1 MANDVADKVME
12 LEYNNNKCYAS
23 TRIYIYIYIYIDHST
38 TRTICGIIYV
48 LGILKSIKTC

>member
-1 MANDVADKVME
+1 MANDVVDKVME

-23 TRIYIYIYIYIDHST
+23 TYIYIYIYIDHST

-48 LGILKSIKTC
+48 LGILKSIKLVNF